1 MAFAFSFLNGQL
13 PAHEEAVPHLCVH
26 TYIYIY
32 NYVCTHAGRCLRGP
46 GPGLGVR
53 QSGQGQVQEQPRLVP
68 PRVVYSLCLKLCI
81 DQARRCPGPENG
93 MEDPGF
99 GRPFG
104 IPGHDQVFLQAADGC
119 VPCCRDHMDEA
130 PGHPGAGA
138 ANEPGSQIVLAETM
152 QQVSTA
158 QLDGSTTMPRSRDT
172 ATVSFVC

>member
-26 TYIYIY
+26 TYIYMC
-32 NYVCTHAGRCLRGP
+32 VHMQADVFEALDLASEFDKVGRGKFKNSQ
-46 GPGLGVR
+46 GLCHHGLYIACALSFALTRHDGV
-53 QSGQGQVQEQPRLVP
+53 LV
-68 PRVVYSLCLKLCI
+68 
-81 DQARRCPGPENG
+81 PENG